1 MNFEYLIGWYR
12 AFIFQKKPRKTLH
25 QNSLRPYSGDK
36 VRFIPA
42 FPPESV
48 RDLIVLVLVIAFITR
63 IILVYAPLRKLA
75 TSIDDDLEN
84 RGVMANLNNVSELF
98 LKPSLKQLG
107 RSFIGWEIMTLIAP
121 MAIAFPTIALLN
133 ANSVALGTLSRATY
147 SLFAALLVIWLARDI
162 RRSAKLRDFF
172 ERSYFQLEGMW
183 LMAENEFQSWNL
195 NQDFKRSWFLNE
207 LKQAETN
214 ENEATI
220 ESGLVSGVAGLLSQN
235 PIALSIAK
243 QIKRGLD
250 YTILAPF
257 SDQIHATVMG
267 IIRTRMNQIVEEQ
280 LEDFRRKSPLRRAN
294 ALVEALLPTFLMT
307 LVIVVNNGGL

>member
-1 MNFEYLIGWYR
+1 M
-12 AFIFQKKPRKTLH
+12 
-25 QNSLRPYSGDK
+25 
-36 VRFIPA
+36 RFIPA

-121 MAIAFPTIALLN
+121 MAIALPTIAFLN

-172 ERSYFQLEGMW
+172 ERSYSQLEGMW

-214 ENEATI
+214 EKESTT
-220 ESGLVSGVAGLLSQN
+220 ESGLVSGVASLLSQN

-294 ALVEALLPTFLMT
+294 ALFEALLPTLLMT
-307 LVIVVNNGGL
+307 LVVVVNNGGL

>member
-1 MNFEYLIGWYR
+1 
-12 AFIFQKKPRKTLH
+12 
-25 QNSLRPYSGDK
+25 

-121 MAIAFPTIALLN
+121 MAIALPTIAFLN

-172 ERSYFQLEGMW
+172 ERSYSQLEGMW

-214 ENEATI
+214 EKESTT
-220 ESGLVSGVAGLLSQN
+220 ESGLVSGVASLLSQN

-280 LEDFRRKSPLRRAN
+280 LENFRRKSPLRRAN
-294 ALVEALLPTFLMT
+294 ALFEALLPTLLMT
-307 LVIVVNNGGL
+307 LVVVVNNGGL

>member
-1 MNFEYLIGWYR
+1 M
-12 AFIFQKKPRKTLH
+12 
-25 QNSLRPYSGDK
+25 
-36 VRFIPA
+36 RFIPA

-121 MAIAFPTIALLN
+121 MAIALPTIAFLN

-172 ERSYFQLEGMW
+172 ERSYSQLEGMW

-214 ENEATI
+214 EKESTT
-220 ESGLVSGVAGLLSQN
+220 ESGLVSGVASLLSQN

-280 LEDFRRKSPLRRAN
+280 LENFRRKSPLRRAN
-294 ALVEALLPTFLMT
+294 ALFEALLPTLLMT
-307 LVIVVNNGGL
+307 LVVVVNNGGL

>member
-1 MNFEYLIGWYR
+1 M
-12 AFIFQKKPRKTLH
+12 
-25 QNSLRPYSGDK
+25 
-36 VRFIPA
+36 RFIPA

-48 RDLIVLVLVIAFITR
+48 RDLIVLVLITAFITR

-98 LKPSLKQLG
+98 LKPSMKQLG
-107 RSFIGWEIMTLIAP
+107 RSFIGWEMMTLIAP
-121 MAIAFPTIALLN
+121 MAIAVPTIAILN

-172 ERSYFQLEGMW
+172 ERSYFQIEGMW

-214 ENEATI
+214 ENEVTI

>member
-1 MNFEYLIGWYR
+1 M
-12 AFIFQKKPRKTLH
+12 
-25 QNSLRPYSGDK
+25 
-36 VRFIPA
+36 
-42 FPPESV
+42 
-48 RDLIVLVLVIAFITR
+48 IVLVLITAFITR

-98 LKPSLKQLG
+98 LKPSMKQLG
-107 RSFIGWEIMTLIAP
+107 RSFIGWEMMTLIAP
-121 MAIAFPTIALLN
+121 MAIAFPTIAILN

-214 ENEATI
+214 ENEVTI
-220 ESGLVSGVAGLLSQN
+220 ESGLMSGVAGLLSQN

>member
-1 MNFEYLIGWYR
+1 M
-12 AFIFQKKPRKTLH
+12 
-25 QNSLRPYSGDK
+25 
-36 VRFIPA
+36 
-42 FPPESV
+42 
-48 RDLIVLVLVIAFITR
+48 IVLVLITAFITR

-98 LKPSLKQLG
+98 LKPSMKQLG
-107 RSFIGWEIMTLIAP
+107 RSFIGWEMMTLIAP
-121 MAIAFPTIALLN
+121 MAIAFPTIAILN

>member
-1 MNFEYLIGWYR
+1 M
-12 AFIFQKKPRKTLH
+12 
-25 QNSLRPYSGDK
+25 
-36 VRFIPA
+36 RFIPA

-121 MAIAFPTIALLN
+121 MAIALPTIAFLN

-172 ERSYFQLEGMW
+172 ERSYSQLEGMW

-294 ALVEALLPTFLMT
+294 ALFEALLPTLLMT
-307 LVIVVNNGGL
+307 LVVVVNNGGL

>member
-1 MNFEYLIGWYR
+1 M
-12 AFIFQKKPRKTLH
+12 
-25 QNSLRPYSGDK
+25 
-36 VRFIPA
+36 RFIPA

-84 RGVMANLNNVSELF
+84 RGVIANLNNVSELF

-121 MAIAFPTIALLN
+121 MVIAFPTIALLN

-172 ERSYFQLEGMW
+172 ERSYYQLEGMW

>member
-1 MNFEYLIGWYR
+1 M
-12 AFIFQKKPRKTLH
+12 
-25 QNSLRPYSGDK
+25 
-36 VRFIPA
+36 RFIPA

-121 MAIAFPTIALLN
+121 MAIALPTIAFLN

-172 ERSYFQLEGMW
+172 ERSYSQLEGMW

-214 ENEATI
+214 EKESST
-220 ESGLVSGVAGLLSQN
+220 ESGLVSGVASLLSQN

>member
-1 MNFEYLIGWYR
+1 M
-12 AFIFQKKPRKTLH
+12 
-25 QNSLRPYSGDK
+25 
-36 VRFIPA
+36 
-42 FPPESV
+42 
-48 RDLIVLVLVIAFITR
+48 
-63 IILVYAPLRKLA
+63 YAPLRKLA

-121 MAIAFPTIALLN
+121 MAIALPTIAFLN

-172 ERSYFQLEGMW
+172 ERSYSQLEGMW

-214 ENEATI
+214 EKESTT
-220 ESGLVSGVAGLLSQN
+220 ESGLVSGVASLLSQN

-280 LEDFRRKSPLRRAN
+280 LENFRRKSPLRRAN
-294 ALVEALLPTFLMT
+294 ALFEALLPTLLMT
-307 LVIVVNNGGL
+307 LVVVVNNGGL

>member
-1 MNFEYLIGWYR
+1 M
-12 AFIFQKKPRKTLH
+12 
-25 QNSLRPYSGDK
+25 
-36 VRFIPA
+36 RFIPA

-121 MAIAFPTIALLN
+121 MAIAVPTIALLN

-172 ERSYFQLEGMW
+172 EMSYFQLEGMW

>member
-1 MNFEYLIGWYR
+1 M
-12 AFIFQKKPRKTLH
+12 
-25 QNSLRPYSGDK
+25 
-36 VRFIPA
+36 RFIPA

-121 MAIAFPTIALLN
+121 MAIAFPTIAILN